1 MQFHEFERRDRR
13 QRVDRRIIQDRRE
26 SLERR
31 DSPDWLPSHGRS
43 EIAAELASK
52 FAVVQQLCQ
61 RLANETHGTEY
72 DLVLELNEL
81 LHEAHVQIALIETDS
96 ANDWP
101 TTRFGGLDSPQ

>member
-1 MQFHEFERRDRR
+1 M
-13 QRVDRRIIQDRRE
+13 DRRIIQDRRE

-31 DSPDWLPSHGRS
+31 ESPERLPSQGRS

-52 FAVVQQLCQ
+52 LAVVQQLGQ

-81 LHEAHVQIALIETDS
+81 LHEARVQIALIQTDS

-101 TTRFGGLDSPQ
+101 TTRFGELDSPQ